1 MPIPITQLTSDQI
14 QVFLLI
20 FVRIVTIIPLLPI
33 FGSANIPS
41 QLKAGFAFILALI
54 VFPFVSVPQHEVL
67 AANIFSFL
75 FLIMKEICVGLTIGF
90 TASFLFNAILF
101 AGRLLDTEMGFTI
114 VEIIDPLTDV
124 LTTVTSQFKI
134 LVFSTL
140 FLLLNGHYFLILAI
154 EKSFDVI
161 PIGDAVFRTGEI
173 SQLMTKMVNDIFIL
187 GIRFAAPV
195 YVVLLLSS
203 LALGIIARTVP
214 QLNVFFVGMP
224 IKIILGLVTLAIAL
238 PTLVIIF
245 QDIFTIF
252 LKDLWK
258 LLFLMA

>member
-1 MPIPITQLTSDQI
+1 
-14 QVFLLI
+14 
-20 FVRIVTIIPLLPI
+20 
-33 FGSANIPS
+33 
-41 QLKAGFAFILALI
+41 
-54 VFPFVSVPQHEVL
+54 
-67 AANIFSFL
+67 
-75 FLIMKEICVGLTIGF
+75 MKEICVGLTIGF

-114 VEIIDPLTDV
+114 VEIIDPMTDV

-140 FLLLNGHYFLILAI
+140 FLLLNGHYFLILAV

-161 PIGDAVFRTGEI
+161 PIGGAVFRAGDI
-173 SQLMTKMVNDIFIL
+173 SQLITKMVNDIFIL

-224 IKIILGLVTLAIAL
+224 IKIILGLATLAIAL